1 MIVFRAG
8 CPAVSSWLAATLIL
22 FGCTPSAPGLGGG
35 PATAPAPNN
44 SWVPPDDHPELAETP
59 PAGDSVHAL
68 PEDLLPRLQS
78 LGLEDVVDLA
88 LRNNP
93 ATRQSWASARAAAD
107 LYGAS
112 RGPYYPQ
119 IDGEITAT
127 RLKTTATQG
136 RNAQQQTV
144 YGPVLNVSWL
154 LLDFGGRSGASTE
167 AREALVAADWTHNA
181 TIQNVVLAAQ
191 SAFFQY
197 QGTRA
202 LLAAQRVSVKEA
214 QASLDAAEQR
224 NKVGLATI
232 ADVLQAKTAFSQ
244 AELAALTTEGA
255 LATARGALAV
265 SMGLPANLPY
275 DVDSLAG
282 LQPVAPLADSVDALI
297 EQAVRDRPDL
307 AAIQAEVR
315 QSEARITEARGS
327 RLPSIVLSGSNGYTG
342 VGGGTVSLRNSY
354 AVTVGLQIPLFNG
367 FGREYTQR
375 AAESQAEATR
385 AGAQSLRQQVIAEVF
400 SSYYALRT
408 ATRRVE
414 TTDDLL
420 ESAQRS
426 ADVALGRYREGVG
439 SVIDLL
445 TAEAALA
452 NARAEQ
458 VQARWI
464 WQTTLAQLARDTGQ
478 LDERGGSSLRLGTDS
493 TGVEPSR

>member
-35 PATAPAPNN
+35 PATAPAPHN

-59 PAGDSVHAL
+59 PGGDSAHVL
-68 PEDLLPRLQS
+68 PEDILPRLQS
-78 LGLEDVVDLA
+78 LGLGDVVDLA

-112 RGPYYPQ
+112 RGPYYPE
-119 IDGEITAT
+119 IDGQVTAT

-154 LLDFGGRSGASTE
+154 LLDFGGRSGATGQ
-167 AREALVAADWTHNA
+167 AREALIAADWTHNA
-181 TIQNVVLAAQ
+181 TIQNVVLIAQ

-202 LLAAQRVSVKEA
+202 LLTAQQVSVKEA
-214 QASLDAAEQR
+214 QANLDAAEQR

-232 ADVLQAKTAFSQ
+232 ADVLQAKTALSQ
-244 AELAALTTEGA
+244 AQLAVLTTEGT

-275 DVDSLAG
+275 EVDSLAG

-315 QSEARITEARGS
+315 QSEARITEAHGA
-327 RLPSIVLSGSNGYTG
+327 RLPSIVVTGSNGYTG
-342 VGGGTVSLRNSY
+342 VGGTTALKNSY

-367 FGREYTQR
+367 FAREYAQR

-385 AGAQSLRQQVIAEVF
+385 AGAQTLRQQVIAEVF
-400 SSYYALRT
+400 SSYYVLRT

-420 ESAQRS
+420 ESAERS

-445 TAEAALA
+445 TAESALA
-452 NARAEQ
+452 DARAQQ

-464 WQTTLAQLARDTGQ
+464 WQTALAQLARDTGQ

-493 TGVEPSR
+493 TGVEPPR